1 VKDPFNRQSILPER
15 IFMSNRLASS
25 RQDDT
30 LVILT
35 TGAILR
41 RITEADF
48 SAASHKLATV
58 ILDGIAWKDGY
69 NSLARGTAA
78 FTLAHLADKMGMSRQ
93 HLTALLAELAESTL
107 ELVRWK
113 PNGKFAPW
121 LFRFGADEE
130 DAILPDVVSATGDTS
145 LSRDTKNKTV
155 FAGRIEID
163 TKANVCQTP
172 WADLIKVAKSSLA
185 CWNVDT
191 QAIWDR
197 FVAYNRARGNAAVPA
212 GFLLGFMRKWRSSA
226 SAAVRPIAGA
236 KPQRVLDPAEKE
248 LHRLIAV
255 APSKNR
261 EFHASDLRRLIGQT
275 AYDARVL
282 DVERQFGCPKFTA
295 ILAVNSRAVMAG
307 EISK

>member
-1 VKDPFNRQSILPER
+1 
-15 IFMSNRLASS
+15 M
-25 RQDDT
+25 T
-30 LVILT
+30 LT

-41 RITEADF
+41 RITEANL
-48 SAASHKLATV
+48 SAASHKLATI

-69 NSLARGTAA
+69 NGLECGTAA

-93 HLTALLAELAESTL
+93 HLTALLAELAASTL

-121 LFRFGADEE
+121 LFRFGAAEDE
-130 DAILPDVVSATGDTS
+130 AALPDVVSATGDTS
-145 LSRDTKNKTV
+145 LSRDSKNKTI

-163 TKANVCQTP
+163 VARNVYHTP
-172 WADLIKVAKSSLA
+172 WAEMIKAAKTSLA

-197 FVAYNRARGNAAVPA
+197 FVAFNKARGNSAVPA

-226 SAAVRPIAGA
+226 GAESRPIADV
-236 KPQRVLDPAEKE
+236 KVQRVLDPAEQE
-248 LHRLIAV
+248 LHRLIAA

-261 EFHASDLRRLIGQT
+261 EFHALDLCRLIGQA

-282 DVERQFGCPKFTA
+282 DVARQFGCLRFAAT
-295 ILAVNSRAVMAG
+295 LAVHGQAVMTG
-307 EISK
+307 EIAR